1 MPRKFDTAAVTVGID
16 PGNNIVKV
24 GARKAITRLHLAAT
38 DVHKAQRAV
47 SG

>member
-1 MPRKFDTAAVTVGID
+1 MMKTDMTLQRGAL
-16 PGNNIVKV
+16 GNELVKV

-38 DVHKAQRAV
+38 DVRKTESAI